1 MNKNDYYHMA
11 VKSGLW
17 QSTPISDES
26 LDAIHLMEFVRM
38 VVREE
43 RHECS
48 KECDRIQEIYGS
60 ESDDH
65 SQGILSGAVH
75 CSAAIRA
82 RFYEEWIQQVEAIQN
97 AELT

>member
-1 MNKNDYYHMA
+1 
-11 VKSGLW
+11 
-17 QSTPISDES
+17 
-26 LDAIHLMEFVRM
+26 M
-38 VVREE
+38 VVLEE

-65 SQGILSGAVH
+65 SQGMSYGAVH

-82 RFYEEWIQQVEAIQN
+82 RFYEEWRQQVE
-97 AELT
+97 EMRTEFWETRDG